1 MDIDAIQNTIKSISR
16 RVDAAANSMFSSN
29 FNSKDQ
35 MSRYF
40 MHVIS
45 RFSFCQ
51 FEYRNLYLTGREH
64 QRWKLDFYKL
74 KHMMTQISVPGKKK
88 GFCLKDYINSSQ
100 VKMRYS
106 KWRTKPFLILCLP
119 NEEQSDIRAREQI
132 QQFDI
137 FRLPTDETRWMF
149 SSQSVRE

>member
-51 FEYRNLYLTGREH
+51 LEYRNLYLTGREH

-88 GFCLKDYINSSQ
+88 RFLFKGLYKLKPSKNEVQQMKDKTISHFVSAEWGTIWYKSERANSTIW
-100 VKMRYS
+100 Y
-106 KWRTKPFLILCLP
+106 
-119 NEEQSDIRAREQI
+119 
-132 QQFDI
+132 
-137 FRLPTDETRWMF
+137 F
-149 SSQSVRE
+149 SSSHRWNTVDV